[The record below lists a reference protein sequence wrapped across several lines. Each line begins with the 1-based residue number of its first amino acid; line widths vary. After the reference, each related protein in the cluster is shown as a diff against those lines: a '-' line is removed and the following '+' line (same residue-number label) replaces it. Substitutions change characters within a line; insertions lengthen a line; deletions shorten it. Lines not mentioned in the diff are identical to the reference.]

1 MAGNEVP
8 PKPENVP
15 PQPDTAPTVGYEE
28 FGTARRNLP
37 PVAPVAIA
45 ILLVAAVAGILSYV
59 NRAKPPGQG
68 SIDGVY
74 FSRPAELP
82 SPMILVEVTLHNSSD
97 KTLYIKSIKGAIVT
111 EQGEQSDDAAAA
123 RDYDRYLSAYPDLM
137 GHSRPLVVE
146 TKIPPGGEQKGSVLL
161 SPSVTKEQFDARKD
175 TTITIEPYDQRPI
188 VLHEKSPAAQ

>member
-15 PQPDTAPTVGYEE
+15 PQPDTAPTVGHEE

-45 ILLVAAVAGILSYV
+45 ILLVAAVAGILVIRRSGQ
-59 NRAKPPGQG
+59 APGQG
-68 SIDGVY
+68 GIDGVY
-74 FSRPAELP
+74 FSRPAEMP

-146 TKIPPGGEQKGSVLL
+146 TKIQPGGEQKGSVLL